1 MPLWVVGIVVAV
13 IIILYL
19 SFIFKT
25 YVFPKK
31 LNQIAKMLESG
42 NTKTAIKLLKAFIAK
57 NDRNMLAH
65 WYLGE
70 AYYKEKKYELAI
82 VEYKYVLKIG
92 DFTKQLS
99 EVMVRKRLAHIY
111 RSLNQIDEAQK
122 ELILVANLEP
132 DNSNVLFEIGE
143 LFYMRNY
150 TDNAVAYF
158 QKALRMNPQHSDSH
172 YYLGIIFYR
181 SGKFDEAQTS
191 LNRAIQYNPKNYKAH
206 LYLGLV
212 SKAMGQFDKATKEFE
227 IAERDPEVRL
237 RALLENGKT
246 FLERGN
252 LTKAIVEL
260 ERALKFSAEEN
271 DITIEVRYWLATCYE
286 KNRDLSSAIEQWE
299 IISQHRPSYKDVPE
313 KLVVYS
319 DLRTDDRLKDF
330 LTASMVNFQNL
341 CQKVVDAMGYTVVES
356 TPVKDD
362 GVDIIATEKELKWR
376 NARRMNVVIKIR
388 RVTSPIGEISIRE
401 MHEEMKKVSSTKGI
415 YITTS
420 TFAPSA
426 VEYASTRPIDLVD
439 KSKLVEILKK
449 MK

>member
-1 MPLWVVGIVVAV
+1 MPLWVIGIIVAV
-13 IIILYL
+13 IILLYL

-25 YVFPKK
+25 YIFPKK
-31 LNQIAKMLESG
+31 LNQIAKLLETG
-42 NTKTAIKLLKAFIAK
+42 NTKTAIKLLKAFINK
-57 NDRNMLAH
+57 NERNMMAH

-70 AYYKEKKYELAI
+70 AYYREKKYELAI

-92 DFTKQLS
+92 DYTKQLPES
-99 EVMVRKRLAHIY
+99 LVRKRLASIY
-111 RSLNQIDEAQK
+111 KELNQIDEAQK

-132 DNSNVLFEIGE
+132 DNYEVLFQIGE
-143 LFYMRNY
+143 LFYKRNF

-158 QKALRMNPQHSDSH
+158 QKALRLNPQHSDSH
-172 YYLGIIFYR
+172 YYLGVIFYR
-181 SGKFDEAQTS
+181 AGKFDEAQTE
-191 LNRAIQYNPKNYKAH
+191 LNRAIQYNPKNFKAH

-212 SKAMGQFDKATKEFE
+212 NKALGQFDSASREFE
-227 IAERDPEVRL
+227 IAERDPEFRL

-260 ERALKFSAEEN
+260 ERALKFASEEN

-286 KNRDLSSAIEQWE
+286 KNRDLPAAIEQWE
-299 IISQHRPSYKDVPE
+299 IISQHRPSYRDVPE
-313 KLVVYS
+313 KLVVYA

-330 LTASMVNFQNL
+330 LTASMTNFQIL
-341 CQKVVDAMGYTVVES
+341 CQKLVDAMGYSVVEI

-362 GVDIIATEKELKWR
+362 GVDIIATEKEVKWR
-376 NARRMNVVIKIR
+376 NARRMNVVVKIR
-388 RVTSPIGEISIRE
+388 RITTPVGEMSIRE
-401 MHEEMKKVSSTKGI
+401 LHEEMKKVSSTKGI

-426 VEYASTRPIDLVD
+426 IEYASTRPIDLYD
-439 KSKLVEILKK
+439 KKKLVEILKK
-449 MK
+449 IT